1 MSKLFAATAALTLC
15 FASVVGCGP
24 NNDVTV
30 SEVDDSVV
38 HTEEQMEE
46 MEASNAADMMSQ

>member
-1 MSKLFAATAALTLC
+1 MVKKAFAA
-15 FASVVGCGP
+15 FASIICLVGVVGCGP

-38 HTEEQMEE
+38 HTEEQMEA
-46 MEASNAADMMSQ
+46 MEESNAADMMSK

>member
-1 MSKLFAATAALTLC
+1 MSQKFVALGALIFC
-15 FASVVGCGP
+15 LGGFVGCGP

-38 HTEEQMEE
+38 HSEEQMQAMEE
-46 MEASNAADMMSQ
+46 SNAADMMSK